1 MLSRKSCGLDSNP
14 VSRISIQ
21 AIRRVLLLSGFCA
34 ASGFG
39 ANSDIREALLAHPVT
54 ADLGGSTTVNNAGV
68 QAFRAIAANAT
79 GMSHARFMFGKQLF
93 ETVWEP
99 APGSQP
105 TTDGLGPVFNRSAC
119 SECHVNNGR
128 GAPPESPD
136 ATMDSMLVRLS
147 VPGEDTHGGPEPV
160 PGYGGQLQDRGIDG
174 VPSEGRAQITYE
186 EISGEFADGSKYLL
200 RKPVLRFVELAFGEL
215 PGNTLTSARV
225 ASPMIGL
232 GLLEAVPDETLHALA
247 DAGDKDSDGIS
258 GRVNIVWD
266 VVNQT
271 EAVGR
276 FGWKANMP
284 TLRQQ
289 NAGAALG
296 DMGITTPVF
305 PDDLCEAEQEAC
317 RAEADAVADPPELL
331 GSFFDPLVRYTQL
344 IAVPRQRMGDTPEVQ
359 RGFGVFRDSGCATC
373 HMPTLV
379 TGETEVVELAD
390 QVIHPFSDLLI
401 HDMGAGLADDRP
413 DFLASGA
420 EWRTAPLWGIGLT
433 ETVSGFTSFLH
444 DGRARNLTEAI
455 LWHGGEAAVAQ
466 ARFRDLPES
475 KRDELIAFLESL

>member
-1 MLSRKSCGLDSNP
+1 MDSNP
-14 VSRISIQ
+14 VSRKSIQ

-68 QAFRAIAANAT
+68 QAFRVIAANAT

-186 EISGEFADGSKYLL
+186 EISGEFADGSKYSL
-200 RKPVLRFVELAFGEL
+200 RKPVLRFVGLAFGEL

-344 IAVPRQRMGDTPEVQ
+344 IAVPRQRKGDTPEVR
-359 RGFGVFRDSGCATC
+359 RGFGIFRDSGCATC

-401 HDMGAGLADDRP
+401 HDMGAGLADGRP
-413 DFLASGA
+413 DFRASGA

-444 DGRARNLTEAI
+444 DGRARSLTEAI

-475 KRDELIAFLESL
+475 KRDELIAFLKSL

>member
-1 MLSRKSCGLDSNP
+1 
-14 VSRISIQ
+14 
-21 AIRRVLLLSGFCA
+21 
-34 ASGFG
+34 
-39 ANSDIREALLAHPVT
+39 
-54 ADLGGSTTVNNAGV
+54 
-68 QAFRAIAANAT
+68 
-79 GMSHARFMFGKQLF
+79 
-93 ETVWEP
+93 
-99 APGSQP
+99 
-105 TTDGLGPVFNRSAC
+105 
-119 SECHVNNGR
+119 
-128 GAPPESPD
+128 
-136 ATMDSMLVRLS
+136 
-147 VPGEDTHGGPEPV
+147 
-160 PGYGGQLQDRGIDG
+160 
-174 VPSEGRAQITYE
+174 
-186 EISGEFADGSKYLL
+186 
-200 RKPVLRFVELAFGEL
+200 L

-284 TLRQQ
+284 SLRQQ

-344 IAVPRQRMGDTPEVQ
+344 IAVPRQRKGDTPEVR
-359 RGFGVFRDSGCATC
+359 RGFGIFRDSGCATC

-444 DGRARNLTEAI
+444 DGRARSLTEAI

-466 ARFRDLPES
+466 ARFRDLSES

>member
-1 MLSRKSCGLDSNP
+1 MDSNP
-14 VSRISIQ
+14 VSRMSIQ

-186 EISGEFADGSKYLL
+186 VIRGEFADGSKYSL
-200 RKPVLRFVELAFGEL
+200 RKPVLRFVGLAFGEL

-344 IAVPRQRMGDTPEVQ
+344 IAVPRQRKGDTPEVR
-359 RGFGVFRDSGCATC
+359 RGFGIFRDSGCATC

-401 HDMGAGLADDRP
+401 HDMGAGLADGRP
-413 DFLASGA
+413 DFRASGA

-444 DGRARNLTEAI
+444 DGRARSLTEAI

-475 KRDELIAFLESL
+475 KRDELIAFLKSL

>member
-1 MLSRKSCGLDSNP
+1 MLSRKFCGMDSNP

-21 AIRRVLLLSGFCA
+21 AIRWVLLLSGFCA

-215 PGNTLTSARV
+215 PGNVLTSARV

-444 DGRARNLTEAI
+444 DGRARSLTEAI

-466 ARFRDLPES
+466 ARFRDLSES